1 MLKNRHFY
9 NDRLV
14 ITKKCFTFDPS
25 VIIKKETMSPRSNE
39 ENERIRN
46 ESKAKI
52 MAAALELF
60 ADNGYHNSSINKIA
74 KKAGISKGLTYNY
87 FDSKEALLEEILQSI
102 FKEGVA
108 MPENIAEKI
117 AQFSPK
123 ELLAYTINSFFEL
136 LVADKKQWSWIL
148 SLSIQVSPIPKIQRL
163 LINGYKTSLKQIEAV
178 MEINGYDNPELEA
191 KLLGA
196 TFDGISIQYVL
207 FGEEYNILSVQET
220 LIKKYCG

>member
-1 MLKNRHFY
+1 
-9 NDRLV
+9 
-14 ITKKCFTFDPS
+14 
-25 VIIKKETMSPRSNE
+25 MSPRSNE

-60 ADNGYHNSSINKIA
+60 ADNGYYNTSISKVA
-74 KKAGISKGLTYNY
+74 KQAGISKGLTYNY

-102 FKEGVA
+102 FKEGMA
-108 MPENIAEKI
+108 MPENIAAQI

-123 ELLAYTINSFFEL
+123 EMLAYTINSFFEL

-178 MEINGYDNPELEA
+178 MELNGYDKPELEA

>member
-1 MLKNRHFY
+1 
-9 NDRLV
+9 
-14 ITKKCFTFDPS
+14 
-25 VIIKKETMSPRSNE
+25 MSPRSNE

-60 ADNGYHNSSINKIA
+60 ADNGYHKTSISKVA
-74 KKAGISKGLTYNY
+74 QKAGISKGLTYNY
-87 FDSKEALLEEILQSI
+87 FDSKEALLEEVLQFM
-102 FKEGVA
+102 FKEG
-108 MPENIAEKI
+108 MNMNKNIAEQI

-136 LVADKKQWSWIL
+136 LVADKKQWSWVL
-148 SLSIQVSPIPKIQRL
+148 SLSIQVTAIPKIKRL
-163 LINGYKTSLKQIEAV
+163 LIDGYRTSLKQIEAV

-207 FGEEYNILSVQET
+207 FEEEYNILNVKET

>member
-1 MLKNRHFY
+1 
-9 NDRLV
+9 LV
-14 ITKKCFTFDPS
+14 IIKKYFTFDPS

-60 ADNGYHNSSINKIA
+60 ADNGYHNTSISKVA
-74 KKAGISKGLTYNY
+74 KQAGISKGLTYNY

-102 FKEGVA
+102 FKEGMA

-163 LINGYKTSLKQIEAV
+163 LMNGYKTSLKQIEAV
-178 MEINGYDNPELEA
+178 MELNGYDNPELEA

-207 FGEEYNILSVQET
+207 FEEEYNILSVQET

>member
-1 MLKNRHFY
+1 
-9 NDRLV
+9 
-14 ITKKCFTFDPS
+14 
-25 VIIKKETMSPRSNE
+25 MSPRSNE

-60 ADNGYHNSSINKIA
+60 ADNGYHKTSISKVA
-74 KKAGISKGLTYNY
+74 QKAGISKGLTYNY

-102 FKEGVA
+102 FKES
-108 MPENIAEKI
+108 MNMTENRTEQIAK
-117 AQFSPK
+117 FSPK

-136 LVADKKQWSWIL
+136 LVADKKQWSWVL
-148 SLSIQVSPIPKIQRL
+148 SLSIQVSPIPKIKRL
-163 LINGYKTSLKQIEAV
+163 LMKGYKTYLKQIEAV
-178 MEINGYDNPELEA
+178 MELNGYDKPELEA

-207 FGEEYNILSVQET
+207 FEEEYNILCVQET